1 MASDLTERTA
11 ELARARALQ
20 DMIRQGVIREVR
32 LIGPTMLPDGKCS
45 KVREIWVGPHKFQNP
60 TTFPSEKL
68 MADITLALMAG
79 QGSLK

>member
-20 DMIRQGVIREVR
+20 DLIRQGVIREVR
-32 LIGPTMLPDGKCS
+32 LIGPMLPDGKCN
-45 KVREIWVGPHKFQNP
+45 KVREVWVGNNKFQHP

-79 QGSLK
+79 QGD